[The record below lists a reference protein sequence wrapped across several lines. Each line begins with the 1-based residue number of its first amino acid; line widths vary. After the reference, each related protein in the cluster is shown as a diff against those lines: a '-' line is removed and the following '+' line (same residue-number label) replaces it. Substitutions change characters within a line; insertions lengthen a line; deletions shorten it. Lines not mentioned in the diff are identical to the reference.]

1 MPDPS
6 LPPSAADTRVSPLG
20 SGWSFPPSFD
30 RFSGSVNIS
39 SDIENVRENLQI
51 LFSTDR
57 GERIMLETYG
67 TLLRQRVFAALTE
80 TTTNQLKL
88 EIRNVIAE
96 WEPRIDVLDVQIN
109 DRLEW
114 GGGCELVVLFELRT
128 TAVQGS
134 MTYLFNLTEATPMQH
149 GG

>member
-6 LPPSAADTRVSPLG
+6 FPPSAADTRVSPLG

-30 RFSGSVNIS
+30 RFSGGVNLS
-39 SDIENVRENLQI
+39 SDIDNVRENLQI

-67 TLLRQRVFAALTE
+67 TMLRQRVFAALTE

-114 GGGCELVVLFELRT
+114 GGCELVVLFELRT

-134 MTYLFNLTEATPMQH
+134 MTYPFNLTEATPMQL

>member
-1 MPDPS
+1 
-6 LPPSAADTRVSPLG
+6 
-20 SGWSFPPSFD
+20 
-30 RFSGSVNIS
+30 
-39 SDIENVRENLQI
+39 
-51 LFSTDR
+51 
-57 GERIMLETYG
+57 MLETYG
-67 TLLRQRVFAALTE
+67 TMLRQRVFAALTE

-114 GGGCELVVLFELRT
+114 GGCELVVLFELRT

-134 MTYLFNLTEATPMQH
+134 MTYPFNLTEATPMQL
-149 GG
+149 GV